1 MPSRFK
7 SRTLIFHEAEEQFI
21 DHSPALNKYN
31 AGEFV
36 DYLLKQAILIGLP
49 ECLLVNCRL

>member
-36 DYLLKQAILIGLP
+36 DYLLKQAIPIGLP